1 MILPPPNLLRVL
13 YPSVTAVPR
22 CYRYPLYLCG
32 HPSLSCM
39 LHPSISCMLTYSA
52 IPTIFVRYFSI
63 HSVPSPIMNRL
74 RAIPDRA
81 SIVEFTFK
89 QNSNGRLVQQH
100 IPMGRPEHVS
110 EGGRPTSPRKR
121 QRMGADYDYPI
132 QMADDAFVYLDHDL
146 PQHSGSVKISFNL
159 LHFNLLSSHSDNAG
173 LYSGMDPSPRPTNPG
188 DIGS

>member
-1 MILPPPNLLRVL
+1 MHDNDGCNITRVI
-13 YPSVTAVPR
+13 
-22 CYRYPLYLCG
+22 
-32 HPSLSCM
+32 
-39 LHPSISCMLTYSA
+39 LHPSISCMLMYSA
-52 IPTIFVRYFSI
+52 IPTIFVRYLSI
-63 HSVPSPIMNRL
+63 HSLPSPIMNRL

-89 QNSNGRLVQQH
+89 QNLNERLVQQQ

-159 LHFNLLSSHSDNAG
+159 LHFNLLSSHSDDAG
-173 LYSGMDPSPRPTNPG
+173 LYSGMDPSPRPIQEILDLEALPDNLTCVHCGINQ
-188 DIGS
+188 SV

>member
-1 MILPPPNLLRVL
+1 MILPPPHLLRVL

-22 CYRYPLYLCG
+22 CYRYP
-32 HPSLSCM
+32 SLSCM
-39 LHPSISCMLTYSA
+39 LTYLA
-52 IPTIFVRYFSI
+52 IPTIFVRYLSI

-74 RAIPDRA
+74 RAIPYRA

-89 QNSNGRLVQQH
+89 QNSNGRLVQQQ
-100 IPMGRPEHVS
+100 IPMGRPENIS

-132 QMADDAFVYLDHDL
+132 QMADDAFVYLDHDI
-146 PQHSGSVKISFNL
+146 PQHSDSVKISFNL
-159 LHFNLLSSHSDNAG
+159 LHFNLLSSG